1 MALTSPI
8 PAISAWTTFRRRS
21 QSDRL
26 LGAAISFTTGTGLG
40 LEQSTILARQGRKG
54 LSSSPEQLHNCCMS
68 PERREENT
76 VGLGMGSCIRCCAKV
91 QHSDNVK
98 IVQNWTYHNYNIFHF
113 TPYTMYMCTTS
124 YSLFQFSI
132 LSYLH
137 VHQKLKIWFL
147 FWHNYIY
154 AFVQVCLMSQSWDN

>member
-76 VGLGMGSCIRCCAKV
+76 VGLGMGRCIRCCAKV

-98 IVQNWTYHNYNIFHF
+98 IVQNWTYHNCNIFHF
-113 TPYTMYMCTTS
+113 MPYTTS

-132 LSYLH
+132 PRVNNKEGKRVSNALYTPYKMFSESH
-137 VHQKLKIWFL
+137 ASRIQKLI
-147 FWHNYIY
+147 NQS
-154 AFVQVCLMSQSWDN
+154 AQV